1 MEILFISHK
10 YPPSMGGMQKQSYEL
25 ITGMEKYCKVH
36 KIVHDGRES
45 GLKFFIL
52 LKKRVRQMF
61 RKHPGIELVHLN
73 DGLMAFFYKRALPLT
88 KVPVAVT
95 VHGLDFVFG
104 ATYFKSWLV
113 NQYKKLDHIIAVS
126 RSTAEIMKEAGIPS
140 EKISVVNNGVDHD
153 IEKIAYDEN
162 RRQSLEKDLKV
173 DLSHKKLLMSAG
185 RPVVRKGFSW
195 FIKNVLTRLPEDVIY
210 LIAGPRNKKGSLYKF
225 FLKILPSEWMRAFSL
240 FFGIP
245 MDCMEIDELCK
256 KASLKNR
263 VVFLESPPY
272 NELLKTMKAAD
283 LFIMPNINAKGDVE
297 GFGLVA
303 LEAAMSG
310 APVLVSRTEGITD
323 AVIENGNG
331 FLVDSG
337 NSKAWSEKIIHLLSD
352 REKLEKMRK
361 KAPEFTKKHYS
372 WEKMVREYSEVFKN
386 MKSESFDSELENMGK
401 NSDSEELHKI

>member
-25 ITGMEKYCKVH
+25 ITGMEKYCKVY

-73 DGLMAFFYKRALPLT
+73 DGLMAFFYKRALPIT

-126 RSTAEIMKEAGIPS
+126 RSTAEIMKEAGIPP

-162 RRQSLEKDLKV
+162 RRQSLEKHLKV

-195 FIKNVLTRLPEDVIY
+195 FIKNVLICLPEDVIY

-245 MDCMEIDELCK
+245 MDCMVIDELCK

-272 NELLKTMKAAD
+272 NELLKTMKVAD

-337 NSKAWSEKIIHLLSD
+337 NPQAWSEKIIHLLSD

-386 MKSESFDSELENMGK
+386 MKSESLDSELENMGK